1 MKTKHDKEFLNTM
14 SKNPN
19 NWRGI
24 FYFNRKDPRLTVPKL
39 YPSMGWTLNFA
50 SPYSYL
56 FIIAIILI
64 IIASTYFKL

>member
-1 MKTKHDKEFLNTM
+1 MKAKHDKEILNAM
-14 SKNPN
+14 RKNPN
-19 NWRGI
+19 NWKGV

-56 FIIAIILI
+56 FLIALILI
-64 IIASTYFKL
+64 IIASTYFK